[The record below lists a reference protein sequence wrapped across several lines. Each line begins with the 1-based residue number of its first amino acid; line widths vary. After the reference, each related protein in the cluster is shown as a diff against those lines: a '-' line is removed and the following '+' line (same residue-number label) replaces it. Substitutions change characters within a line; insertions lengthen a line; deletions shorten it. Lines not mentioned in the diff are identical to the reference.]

1 MKKSLIAL
9 AALAATASF
18 AQSSVSITGVL
29 DAGYKSTTHTD
40 GTKKAN
46 TVFNNGV
53 STSQFDFVGT
63 TDLGGGL
70 KAGFFMELDVNPANS
85 STLNQASA
93 GTTQFSGT
101 PFTGQQ
107 VVSLEG
113 NFGRVKVGSPDSS
126 ALDAGLVAQPFGTAL
141 GSGYSAGFGRLGT
154 ATVSGINQYVG
165 GPNSGG
171 RIIRSEKA
179 VRYDTPAFSG
189 FSGSFEYSAKN
200 ANSSTYT
207 SNNNGFQALGLRYAN
222 GPLTVQYSNAKA
234 EAGANQAAGSM
245 TTWGTAAAGSL
256 AANANVKY
264 NLLGANYNFGATTVY
279 AGYTTTKSNGQV
291 DTGATITGE
300 DSKSWNIGAKYT
312 IGNIDLL
319 ANYLERKSNLANGFN
334 ADTGVYTSAN
344 ALYPKAKLT
353 GLGANYNF
361 SKTVLAYYRFERVQN
376 IATVLGTASGNNL
389 SQDQTVNAVGM
400 VVKF

>member
-70 KAGFFMELDVNPANS
+70 KAGFFMELDVNPSYS
-85 STLNQASA
+85 STLNQASGGSA
-93 GTTQFSGT
+93 AFSGT

-141 GSGYSAGFGRLGT
+141 GSGYSAGFARLGT
-154 ATVSGINQYVG
+154 ASVSGLNQYVG
-165 GPNSGG
+165 GPNSSG

-200 ANSSTYT
+200 ANSTTVT

-234 EAGANQAAGSM
+234 EAGAVGAAGSM
-245 TTWGTAAAGSL
+245 TTWGTAAANAL
-256 AANANVKY
+256 AANQNVKW

-279 AGYTTTKSNGQV
+279 AGYTTTKASDN
-291 DTGATITGE
+291 TE

-319 ANYLERKSNLANGFN
+319 ANYLERKSNLA
-334 ADTGVYTSAN
+334 DVVSSGVYTSAN
-344 ALYPKAKLT
+344 GLYPKAKLT

-376 IATVLGTASGNNL
+376 ISTVLGSASGNNL
-389 SQDQTVNAVGM
+389 SQDQTVNAVGL

>member
-1 MKKSLIAL
+1 M
-9 AALAATASF
+9 
-18 AQSSVSITGVL
+18 SITGVL
-29 DAGYKSTTHTD
+29 DAGYKSVSHTD

-70 KAGFFMELDVNPANS
+70 KAGFFMELDVNPSYS
-85 STLNQASA
+85 STLNQSSSGQAA
-93 GTTQFSGT
+93 FSGT

-126 ALDAGLVAQPFGTAL
+126 ALDAGLAAQPFGTAL
-141 GSGYSAGFGRLGT
+141 GSGYSSGFGRLGT
-154 ATVSGINQYVG
+154 ASTAGVNQYVG

-179 VRYDTPAFSG
+179 VRYDTPLFSG

-200 ANSSTYT
+200 ANATTAGST

-222 GPLTVQYSNAKA
+222 GPLTVQYSNVKA
-234 EAGANQAAGSM
+234 EAGAYTAAGSVSNA
-245 TTWGTAAAGSL
+245 GVAAANGL
-256 AANANVKY
+256 NANQNVKW
-264 NLLGANYNFGATTVY
+264 NLLGANYVFGNATVY
-279 AGYTTTKSNGQV
+279 AGYTTTKAS
-291 DTGATITGE
+291 DTVTPE
-300 DSKSWNIGAKYT
+300 DSKSWNIGGKYA

-319 ANYLERKSNLANGFN
+319 ANYLERKSNLADVVSAGI
-334 ADTGVYTSAN
+334 YTSAN
-344 ALYPKAKLT
+344 GLYPKAKLT
-353 GLGANYNF
+353 AVGANYNF

-376 IATVLGTASGNNL
+376 IATVLGSASGNNL
-389 SQDQTVNAVGM
+389 SQDQTVNAVGL

>member
-29 DAGYKSTTHTD
+29 DVGYKATTHD
-40 GTKKAN
+40 DATKKAN

-101 PFTGQQ
+101 PFTGEQ

-113 NFGRVKVGSPDSS
+113 NFGRIKAGSPNSS
-126 ALDAGLVAQPFGTAL
+126 ALDAGLAAQPFGTAL
-141 GSGYSAGFGRLGT
+141 GSGYSAGFGRMGT
-154 ATVSGINQYVG
+154 ASYGVNQYLG

-179 VRYDTPAFSG
+179 LRYDTPMFSG

-200 ANSSTYT
+200 SNSTTVT
-207 SNNNGFQALGLRYAN
+207 SNNNGFQALGLRYGN
-222 GPLTVQYSNAKA
+222 GPLTVQYSNVKV
-234 EAGANQAAGSM
+234 EAGANQAAGTMSVAS
-245 TTWGTAAAGSL
+245 GTYGVAAASNL
-256 AANANVKY
+256 AANQNVKY
-264 NLLGANYNFGATTVY
+264 NLLGANYVIGAATVY
-279 AGYTTTKSNGQV
+279 AGYTTTKAS
-291 DTGATITGE
+291 DLTE
-300 DSKSWNIGAKYT
+300 DSKSWNLGGKYT
-312 IGNIDLL
+312 IGQYDLL
-319 ANYLERKSNLANGFN
+319 ANYLERKSNLASQ
-334 ADTGVYTSAN
+334 AAAPT
-344 ALYPKAKLT
+344 AKLT
-353 GLGANYNF
+353 AVGANYNF
-361 SKTVLAYYRFERVQN
+361 SKTVLAYYRMENVKN
-376 IATVLGTASGNNL
+376 ITIASGVG
-389 SQDQTVNAVGM
+389 QAQTVNAVGL